1 MNTYKIIRYTALTL
15 SLLGVLFVLMIQ
27 MMDMLVGIDYM
38 LIVAYL
44 IMGLIVSAV
53 LISLILN
60 EYNKQTKLFNQIAIS
75 ACSILTVFFW
85 YNGDGVELLIS
96 GLTSFFIS
104 IASLCVLTL
113 ISFSFGYLV
122 APKKQAWFIMGLGI
136 VCFLISSGEATPLR
150 DGKMLS
156 AAGSKLIS
164 AALFMFYSLIL
175 IASGSMLWFSIKN
188 RK

>member
-1 MNTYKIIRYTALTL
+1 MNSYKIIKYIAYAL

-27 MMDMLVGIDYM
+27 MMDMLAGIDYM

-44 IMGLIVSAV
+44 IMGLIVSSVAFYTLKNV
-53 LISLILN
+53 IADKNTMKSTLKTLGAFLIL
-60 EYNKQTKLFNQIAIS
+60 
-75 ACSILTVFFW
+75 
-85 YNGDGVELLIS
+85 
-96 GLTSFFIS
+96 
-104 IASLCVLTL
+104 
-113 ISFSFGYLV
+113 
-122 APKKQAWFIMGLGI
+122 
-136 VCFLISSGEATPLR
+136 FLICYFVLARGEDTPLR

>member
-1 MNTYKIIRYTALTL
+1 MNSYKIIKYIAYAL

-27 MMDMLVGIDYM
+27 MMDMLAGIDYM

-44 IMGLIVSAV
+44 IMGLIVSSVVFYTLKNVIADKKAMKST
-53 LISLILN
+53 LKTLGAFLIL
-60 EYNKQTKLFNQIAIS
+60 
-75 ACSILTVFFW
+75 
-85 YNGDGVELLIS
+85 
-96 GLTSFFIS
+96 
-104 IASLCVLTL
+104 
-113 ISFSFGYLV
+113 
-122 APKKQAWFIMGLGI
+122 
-136 VCFLISSGEATPLR
+136 FLICYFVLARGEDTPLR